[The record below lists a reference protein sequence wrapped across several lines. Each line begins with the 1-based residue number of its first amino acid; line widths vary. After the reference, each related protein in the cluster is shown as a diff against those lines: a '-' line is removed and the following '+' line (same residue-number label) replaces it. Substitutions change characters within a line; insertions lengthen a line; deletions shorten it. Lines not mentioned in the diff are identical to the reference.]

1 MQETFLKALESLHR
15 FDGSCKLST
24 WLCQI
29 ARHLLYQHWEKTNR
43 ARLEELDDT
52 LEAAD
57 NTQRQAMARIEL
69 ADVWERL
76 QLLPEEMKKTVELR
90 VLGSLSFREIGA
102 ILGKS
107 ENWARVTFHRA
118 KVRLLETETR

>member
-1 MQETFLKALESLHR
+1 ML
-15 FDGSCKLST
+15 G
-24 WLCQI
+24 QI

-118 KVRLLETETR
+118 KVRLLETKTR